1 MINKKGRYEYEIL
14 EEYTAGIVLTGS
26 EIKSLREGL
35 CVITDSYCVLINNEL
50 IIRNMYIGQY
60 NHNFTTEQET
70 KRDRKL
76 LITKK
81 EIKRLTTKLIDKGIT
96 IIPLKVTVGK
106 LAKIEIALAKGKNV
120 RDKKMS
126 IKLRDLDREFKR
138 NI

>member
-35 CVITDSYCVLINNEL
+35 CVITDSYCMLINNEL
-50 IIRNMYIGQY
+50 VIRNMYIGQY
-60 NHNFTTEQET
+60 KHNFTTEQET

-76 LITKK
+76 LVTKK

-126 IKLRDLDREFKR
+126 IKLRDLDRELKR

>member
-1 MINKKGRYEYEIL
+1 M
-14 EEYTAGIVLTGS
+14 V
-26 EIKSLREGL
+26 
-35 CVITDSYCVLINNEL
+35 
-50 IIRNMYIGQY
+50 
-60 NHNFTTEQET
+60 
-70 KRDRKL
+70 
-76 LITKK
+76 TKK

-126 IKLRDLDREFKR
+126 IKLRDLDRELKR